1 MMGLTS
7 RPVGNASRWSRNH
20 LSELYGKFFL
30 DMREGLRRRLIDY
43 WVQKDLADRDDIL
56 CLSLTPHDWAEAQS

>member
-30 DMREGLRRRLIDY
+30 DMREGLRRRLTR
-43 WVQKDLADRDDIL
+43 LLGAER
-56 CLSLTPHDWAEAQS
+56 LSRQG